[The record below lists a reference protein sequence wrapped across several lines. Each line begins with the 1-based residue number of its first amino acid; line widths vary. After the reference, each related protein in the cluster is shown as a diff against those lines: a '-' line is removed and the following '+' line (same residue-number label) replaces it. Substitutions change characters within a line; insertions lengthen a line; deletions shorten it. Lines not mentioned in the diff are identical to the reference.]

1 MSNQFWV
8 SNGNSPSQGS
18 GSALASSTTMT
29 DISPAPQW
37 TFPYYLY
44 AGQRVRVSAY
54 GRFSNASTPN
64 LTLAVYYGG
73 ATSGTLL
80 AGTGTVATASAVTGV
95 PWRLSYNFRV
105 ASVGSS
111 GTIVGEGNVDI
122 GTSLTATTGVP
133 IPNTNANPITISTVS
148 LQTLTVAAQWGTNS
162 SSDTI
167 TCEDFIVEL
176 LN

>member
-44 AGQRVRVSAY
+44 VGQRVRVTAY
-54 GRFSNASTPN
+54 GRFSNTATPN

-73 ATSGTLL
+73 ASTGTLL
-80 AGTGTVATASAVTGV
+80 AGTGTVATASGITGV
-95 PWRLSYNFRV
+95 PWDISYNFRV
-105 ASVGSS
+105 GAIGSS
-111 GTIVGEGNVDI
+111 GTITGEGTAGI
-122 GTSLTATTGVP
+122 GTSLTAVTRYP
-133 IPNTNANPITISTVS
+133 IPNTNANPITISTTS
-148 LQTLTVAAQWGTNS
+148 LSTLTVAAQWGTNS
-162 SSDTI
+162 SSNTI

-176 LN
+176 MN